1 MGEAKRRKKSDP
13 NFGDKKNKYKQLIDL
28 GYSFCTIWDF
38 VQRCY
43 KVSKKKG
50 IALCVT
56 NKPPLYI
63 KAVSKTDVAM
73 LEATNF
79 DNQIVVSCPISDGTT
94 LCATFVLKK
103 EQAVSYRLLMPKP
116 IEEMELEDLKPYW
129 DL

>member
-1 MGEAKRRKKSDP
+1 MGEAKRRKKLDP
-13 NFGDKKNKYKQLIDL
+13 NFGHKKNKYKQLIDL

-56 NKPPLYI
+56 NRPPLYI
-63 KAVSKTDVAM
+63 RAASEADVAM

-79 DNQIVVSCPISDGTT
+79 RDHVVVSSPMGAGTT
-94 LCATFVLKK
+94 LCATFVLEK
-103 EQAVSYRLLMPKP
+103 EKAVNYRLLMPKP
-116 IEEMELEDLKPYW
+116 IEEMGLEDLKLYL